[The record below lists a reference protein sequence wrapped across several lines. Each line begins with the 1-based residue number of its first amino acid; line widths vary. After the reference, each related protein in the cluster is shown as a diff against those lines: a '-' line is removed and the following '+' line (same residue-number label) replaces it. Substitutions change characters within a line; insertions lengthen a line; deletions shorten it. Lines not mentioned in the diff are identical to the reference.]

1 MCKEMGPVHSVSGG
15 TKVLLSGGAQAKN
28 IFWQVGGGTGVTL
41 GAYSTFNGNLLSEKQ
56 IIIQSGAVLNGR
68 ALAQTQ
74 VTLDANTVTY
84 PTTLPVFDTTPPV
97 ITLVGDNSMT
107 LNFGDTFTD
116 KGATALDNIDGNITS
131 RIVPIN
137 SVNTN
142 VAGTYTVTYNVTDL
156 AGNHAQEV
164 TRTVV
169 VNNRPNSGGGGGGG
183 FLIRPTTTTPIIT
196 TTPAVGQ
203 VLGAEKFNFTQ
214 FLKNGSQG
222 NEVTEL
228 QKFCNKAEYNCGIL
242 DGLFGPK
249 TKAGVVNFQN
259 ANNLA
264 GDGIVGPLTRAV
276 LNK

>member
-169 VNNRPNSGGGGGGG
+169 VNNRPNSGGGGG
-183 FLIRPTTTTPIIT
+183 
-196 TTPAVGQ
+196 
-203 VLGAEKFNFTQ
+203 
-214 FLKNGSQG
+214 
-222 NEVTEL
+222 EV
-228 QKFCNKAEYNCGIL
+228 F
-242 DGLFGPK
+242 
-249 TKAGVVNFQN
+249 
-259 ANNLA
+259 
-264 GDGIVGPLTRAV
+264 
-276 LNK
+276 